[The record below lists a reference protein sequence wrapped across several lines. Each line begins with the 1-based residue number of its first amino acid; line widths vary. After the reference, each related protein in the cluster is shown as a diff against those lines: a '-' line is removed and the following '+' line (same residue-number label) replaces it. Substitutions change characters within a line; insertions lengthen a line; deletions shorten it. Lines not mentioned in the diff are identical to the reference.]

1 MTSAGF
7 PRAALAA
14 LVPMLAGASALA
26 ASWALLSRGG
36 PGPSEHLSVHGRTV
50 VLYGEGLY
58 RHMSADVAVQG
69 LAQDYVTLFV
79 ALPVLLLSWRR
90 AAAGSLR
97 ARLVLAGTLAY
108 FFLTYLFY
116 LAMAFYNAMFLAYV
130 VALGA
135 AFFAFTLTMLSFEVA
150 CLPAVMNP
158 RVPARLIGGFT
169 VLVAAAIAV
178 LWLGVVVPPLVD
190 GSVVPGAVAH
200 YTTLIVQGYD
210 LALFLPIGVVSGV
223 LLSRRAPAGYL
234 LGTVNLVF
242 LSILML
248 ALIAKLVAMGL
259 AGASVMP
266 AAVII
271 PVFWLGALSGATT
284 LVRGVAP
291 GA

>member
-1 MTSAGF
+1 MTQTRF
-7 PRAALAA
+7 PRAALAM
-14 LVPMLAGASALA
+14 LVPALAAASALA
-26 ASWALLSRGG
+26 TAWALVSSGG

-50 VLYGEGLY
+50 ALYGEGLY

-79 ALPVLLLSWRR
+79 ALPVLLVSWRR
-90 AAAGSLR
+90 AATGSLR
-97 ARLVLAGTLAY
+97 ARLVLAGTLGY

-116 LAMAFYNAMFLAYV
+116 LAMASYNAMFLAYV
-130 VALGA
+130 VALGT
-135 AFFAFTLTMLSFEVA
+135 AFFALTLTMLSFEVA
-150 CLPAVMNP
+150 CLPAVFDP
-158 RVPARLIGGFT
+158 HVPARPIGGFI
-169 VLVAAAIAV
+169 VFAAAAIAL

-190 GSVVPGAVAH
+190 RTIVPDAVAH

-210 LALFLPIGVVSGV
+210 LAIFLPIGVVSGV
-223 LLSRRAPAGYL
+223 LLYRRAPAGYL

-248 ALIAKLVAMGL
+248 ALVAKLVAMAL
-259 AGASVMP
+259 AGANVMP

-271 PVFWLGALSGATT
+271 PVFWLGALAGATT
-284 LVRGVAP
+284 LVRGVAR

>member
-1 MTSAGF
+1 MTSARL
-7 PRAALAA
+7 PRTALAVLVPALAA
-14 LVPMLAGASALA
+14 SSALA
-26 ASWALLSRGG
+26 ASWALWSSGG

-50 VLYGEGLY
+50 VLYGQGLY

-79 ALPVLLLSWRR
+79 ALPVLLVAWRR
-90 AAAGSLR
+90 AIGGSLR
-97 ARLVLAGTLAY
+97 ARLVLAGTLGY

-130 VALGA
+130 VALGT
-135 AFFAFTLTMLSFEVA
+135 AFFALTLTMLSFEVA
-150 CLPAVMNP
+150 CLPAVIDP

-169 VLVAAAIAV
+169 VSVAAAIGL
-178 LWLGVVVPPLVD
+178 LWLGVVVPPLAD
-190 GSVVPGAVAH
+190 GTVVPEAIAH

-210 LALFLPIGVVSGV
+210 LALFLPIGITSGV
-223 LLSRRAPAGYL
+223 LLYRRAPAGFL

-248 ALIAKLVAMGL
+248 ALVAKLIAMAM

-266 AAVII
+266 AVVII
-271 PVFWLGALSGATT
+271 PVFWLGAVAGAVT
-284 LVRGVAP
+284 LLGGVAP
-291 GA
+291 NA